1 MSSSD
6 IIYQNLLHCGI
17 KGVPF
22 LSFESGLGALDS
34 QTRQDVFSLMQ
45 TVSDSDATSLSSIA
59 TFLVLVPRGKH
70 VCKHCA

>member
-6 IIYQNLLHCGI
+6 IVYQNLLHRGI
-17 KGVPF
+17 KGPF

-45 TVSDSDATSLSSIA
+45 TVLDSDATSLSSIA

-70 VCKHCA
+70 VCKHYA